1 MTNTQLLKILMLKKG
16 IKQKQIAET
25 LSITPQSVYRKVNG
39 INEWKGSEIT
49 RIVEMLDLSREE
61 SDAIF
66 FGKKVDFKSTTGCYD
81 K

>member
-16 IKQKQIAET
+16 IKQKQIAES

-49 RIVEMLDLSREE
+49 RIVELLELSREE

-66 FGKKVDFKSTTGCYD
+66 FGKGVDFKSTN
-81 K
+81 KLL